1 MTIEEVVVRM
11 KEKSYLM
18 EMGRGKL
25 SKYFKCSKE
34 DISEAKRIVR
44 RVSIKKPRILVLDI
58 ETAPI
63 KAYVWR
69 LWKQDISTGAIL
81 SDYFMIG
88 WAAKWLSEDNMMSQC
103 LSSKEILMEDD
114 CRIVETL
121 WHLLNQA
128 DIVIAHNGE
137 RFDIPR
143 IRSRFLVH
151 GLPPTTHYSQ
161 IDTLKVAKKEF
172 GFSSNKLDYLA
183 QMLGIDGKIVT
194 GLDLWV
200 RCMQGDEVALK
211 QMELYNRHDVEI
223 LEDVYMRLRPYIK
236 SHPNLNLY
244 NEDLEASCP
253 SCGGKDLAYGG
264 YYYTQTGKY
273 QAYACRDCG
282 AISRKRKTIL
292 PKEKELLISIPGR

>member
-1 MTIEEVVVRM
+1 MSVEDIVKRM
-11 KEKSYLM
+11 EEKSYLTN
-18 EMGRGKL
+18 MGRGKL

-44 RVSIKKPRILVLDI
+44 KGTIKTPRILVFDI

-63 KAYVWR
+63 KAWVWR
-69 LWKQDISTGAIL
+69 LWKQDISTGAII
-81 SDYFMIG
+81 SDFFMIG
-88 WAAKWLSEDNMMSQC
+88 WAAKWLSEDGIMSQC
-103 LSSKEILMEDD
+103 LTSKEILVEDD
-114 CRIVETL
+114 RRIVETL
-121 WHLLNQA
+121 WHLLSQA

-143 IRSRFLVH
+143 VRSRFLVH
-151 GLPPTTHYSQ
+151 GLPPTTHYTQ

-183 QMLGIDGKIVT
+183 QMLGIEGKMPT
-194 GLDLWV
+194 GLDLWI
-200 RCMQGDEVALK
+200 RCMGGDEIALK
-211 QMELYNRHDVEI
+211 QMELYNRNDVI
-223 LEDVYMRLRPYIK
+223 VLEAVYMRLRPYIK

-244 NEDLEASCP
+244 NEDMEASCP
-253 SCGGKDLAYGG
+253 SCGGKHLVPGG

-273 QAYACRDCG
+273 QAYACKDCG